1 MSIGRISHEVK
12 TSVAGLRRR
21 GWAKKSIAEASNT
34 FARVGSQSYGFI
46 PIFSLIAPSSA
57 SSQMPISTPFF
68 TWSC

>member
-1 MSIGRISHEVK
+1 MSIGRISREG
-12 TSVAGLRRR
+12 SLRR
-21 GWAKKSIAEASNT
+21 GWAKKSIAASNA
-34 FARVGSQSYGFI
+34 FARVGPQSYGFI